1 MRLTNLIIIVAFGF
15 FGLSAMAQSGGPD
28 AYGYTWK
35 DNRAANGPAAE
46 WFDLT
51 DEAKFQG
58 VIDISDKLDDDNF
71 FGPIN
76 FSFDFPYYWYNRS
89 ALYVGSNGYVGFN
102 PNNISSSGGFPSIPI
117 PGGSGDDY
125 LAMYMSDLTMGGDQ
139 NAGRV
144 LFYTDFKDT
153 VIVSYLAVPFF
164 APETGAGSNTFQV
177 VLSRPDS
184 GVTFNYIEQTGE
196 STSTATDGK
205 VQIGI
210 ENVSGGVGLSIY
222 RDPAPTDP
230 FKSASAAAP
239 YTIKLKHPAQ
249 STYKT
254 QDLTISWN
262 NNPLNK
268 GAFVPQFGENI
279 PLTTYLF
286 NQGLDLGPKSVLTGK
301 VTGPDP
307 VDDINIFSTA
317 LEPGEGKLFKYTGAG
332 MPVEETG
339 TYTFTSKVT
348 YDDDKIKGNNQ
359 RSQMVIV
366 VDTTLEEI
374 ELRYDDK
381 DANGTT
387 AFTGANYNSGTGTF
401 IEPPFY
407 PINITAITAGLSS
420 NATSG
425 TQPGSAVRILVMDD
439 DGVNRQGERDGSPGT
454 LLTQLDP
461 LVAELV
467 AGENRFELPEAIQV
481 NSGGIY
487 IGVLQGGN
495 AVGIEY
501 DNTAPHSGI
510 SFEVINGEF
519 VPFRNRSSQDPL
531 IGMVIGQASKDSVE
545 DLMISKIISPDSS
558 VNYEDSVSVTIEIKN
573 VGPKDVS
580 GPFEVIYKVNSRE
593 EVVDT
598 IPASETIVAG
608 TSYEYTFK
616 KKTPRPSA
624 PKTKFENVC
633 AEVNLSNDF
642 VPGNDKLC
650 RNDAATGVSIR
661 DFDNINLFPNPSN
674 EIAFVSFLSNNN
686 EPLSISISDVT
697 GKVVANYF
705 VPNTKFGFN
714 RIELNTSNLNN
725 GLYIVNLSTVTKQST
740 IKMSVYK

>member
-1 MRLTNLIIIVAFGF
+1 MTKKLTAFFILGF
-15 FGLSAMAQSGGPD
+15 CGLSAMAQSGGPD

-35 DNRAANGPAAE
+35 DNRAADGPTAE

-51 DEAKFQG
+51 DETRFPG
-58 VIDISDKLDDDNF
+58 VLDISDKLDDDNF

-102 PNNISSSGGFPSIPI
+102 PNNISSSGGFPSIPV

-153 VIVSYLAVPFF
+153 VIVSYLKVPFF
-164 APETGAGSNTFQV
+164 APETGAGANTFQV

-184 GVTFNYIEQTGE
+184 GITFNYIEQTGE
-196 STSTATDGK
+196 STSTSTDGK

-210 ENVSGGVGLSIY
+210 ENVSGGVGLDIY

-230 FKSASAAAP
+230 FKGASAAAP
-239 YTIKLKHPAQ
+239 YTIRLQHPKE
-249 STYKT
+249 STFTT

-268 GAFVPQFGENI
+268 GIFVPQFGENI
-279 PLTTYLF
+279 PMVTYLF
-286 NQGLDLGPKSVLTGK
+286 NQGLDEGPKSVLTGK

-307 VDDINIFSTA
+307 VDEVNIYSTV
-317 LEPGEGKLFKYTGAG
+317 LQPGEGKVYTYNGPG
-332 MPVEETG
+332 IPVETTG
-339 TYTFTSKVT
+339 TYTFNSKVT
-348 YDDDKIKGNNQ
+348 YEDDRIKGNNSK
-359 RSQMVIV
+359 SQMVIV
-366 VDTTLEEI
+366 VDTTQEEI

-407 PINITAITAGLSS
+407 PINITALTAGLSS

-425 TQPGSAVRILVMDD
+425 TQPGSAVRVLLFDD
-439 DGVNRQGERDGSPGT
+439 DGINRQGERDGSPGT
-454 LLTQLDP
+454 LLAQLDP
-461 LVAELV
+461 LVAVLV
-467 AGENRFELPEAIQV
+467 AGENRFELPEPIQV
-481 NSGGIY
+481 NSGGVY

-519 VPFRNRSSQDPL
+519 VPFRNRSTQDPL
-531 IGMVIGQASKDSVE
+531 IGMVISAASKDSVE
-545 DLMISKIISPDSS
+545 DLMVSKIISPDSS
-558 VNYEDSVSVTIEIKN
+558 VDYVDSVSITIELKN

-580 GPFEVIYKVNSRE
+580 GPFEVIYQINSRQ

-598 IPASETIVAG
+598 IPATETIVAG
-608 TSYEYTFK
+608 GSLEFTFK

-624 PKTKFENVC
+624 PKTRFESVC
-633 AEVNLSNDF
+633 AEVNLANDF

-650 RNDAATGVSIR
+650 RNDITSSVSIEA
-661 DFDNINLFPNPSN
+661 FEKLNLFPNPSN
-674 EIAFVSFLSNNN
+674 EIAFVSFMSNKS
-686 EPLSISISDVT
+686 EQVAVTVSDVT
-697 GKVVANYF
+697 GKSVAKYF
-705 VPNTKFGFN
+705 IPRTKIGFN
-714 RIELNTSNLNN
+714 RIELNTASLNN
-725 GLYIVNLSTVTKQST
+725 GLYLVNVQSVTKQST
-740 IKMSVYK
+740 VRMSVVK